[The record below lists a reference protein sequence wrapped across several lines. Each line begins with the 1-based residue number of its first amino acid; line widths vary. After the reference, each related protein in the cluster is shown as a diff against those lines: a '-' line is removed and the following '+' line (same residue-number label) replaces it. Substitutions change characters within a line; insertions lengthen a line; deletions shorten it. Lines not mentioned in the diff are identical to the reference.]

1 MFLGTTCCKAR
12 GGGDKGGKGARL
24 VSQAMVIATGVL
36 LRSDSQPS
44 LSLRRELGG
53 WSRAVNT
60 GRTRLSTGQAE
71 GSARYPIH

>member
-1 MFLGTTCCKAR
+1 
-12 GGGDKGGKGARL
+12 L